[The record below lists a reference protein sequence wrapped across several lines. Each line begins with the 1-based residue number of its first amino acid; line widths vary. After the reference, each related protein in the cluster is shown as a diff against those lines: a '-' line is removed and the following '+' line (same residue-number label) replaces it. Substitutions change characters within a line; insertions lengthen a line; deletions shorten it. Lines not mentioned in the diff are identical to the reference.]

1 MSVGENIVNLRKEK
15 NISQEEL
22 ANLIGVSRPTL
33 SKIEKNAAKLD
44 IDCAN
49 EICKV
54 FSITLDELYSGKKN
68 HLNDKEAKLKNQEV
82 KPKKSK
88 FDIIF
93 KRVVIIITAMIILT
107 GIFLYT
113 VYFIIAN
120 TSSGETYLEISY
132 NRVIMGLIV
141 IYSTLFIVWFI
152 HYLKVNKKK

>member
-1 MSVGENIVNLRKEK
+1 MGVGENIVNFRKEK
-15 NISQEEL
+15 NSSQEEL

-54 FSITLDELYSGKKN
+54 FSITLDELYSGTK
-68 HLNDKEAKLKNQEV
+68 NDKEVKIESQEA

-152 HYLKVNKKK
+152 HYLKVNQKK

>member
-1 MSVGENIVNLRKEK
+1 M
-15 NISQEEL
+15 
-22 ANLIGVSRPTL
+22 
-33 SKIEKNAAKLD
+33 
-44 IDCAN
+44 
-49 EICKV
+49 
-54 FSITLDELYSGKKN
+54 
-68 HLNDKEAKLKNQEV
+68 NDKEVKIENQEV

>member
-1 MSVGENIVNLRKEK
+1 MGVGENIVNLRKEK

-68 HLNDKEAKLKNQEV
+68 DKEVKLKNQEA

-152 HYLKVNKKK
+152 HYLKVSKKK

>member
-1 MSVGENIVNLRKEK
+1 MGVGENIVNLRKEK

-68 HLNDKEAKLKNQEV
+68 DKEVKIESQEA

-152 HYLKVNKKK
+152 HYLKVNQKK

>member
-49 EICKV
+49 EIWKV
-54 FSITLDELYSGKKN
+54 FSITLDELYSGKK
-68 HLNDKEAKLKNQEV
+68 NDKEAKLKNQEV

>member
-1 MSVGENIVNLRKEK
+1 MGVGENIVNFRKEK

-68 HLNDKEAKLKNQEV
+68 DKEVKIESQEA

-152 HYLKVNKKK
+152 HYLKVNQKK

>member
-1 MSVGENIVNLRKEK
+1 MGVGENIINLIKEK

-68 HLNDKEAKLKNQEV
+68 DKEVKIESQEA

-152 HYLKVNKKK
+152 HYLKVNQKK